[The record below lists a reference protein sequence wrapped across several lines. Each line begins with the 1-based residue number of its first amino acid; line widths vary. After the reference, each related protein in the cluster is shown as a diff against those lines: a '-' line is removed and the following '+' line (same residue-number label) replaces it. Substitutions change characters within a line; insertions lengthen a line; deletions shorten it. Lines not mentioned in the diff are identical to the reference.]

1 MDGEHDGRIGFD
13 HCFDG
18 RLDLLVG
25 GSEAPLEAKRLSRG
39 LGIGDDRVSVV
50 VQERVGPV
58 DEHVQVF
65 VGGPGVLEG
74 REVFV
79 GRIALKDEHEIG
91 SCRVC
96 LVERTGGL

>member
-1 MDGEHDGRIGFD
+1 MLHGDVLMADIDVDQWRNAQN
-13 HCFDG
+13 
-18 RLDLLVG
+18 LVLR
-25 GSEAPLEAKRLSRG
+25 SAKEAKRLSRG